1 MPYAKV
7 KLTVSELKR
16 QKNLLAR
23 FERYLPTLTLK
34 KFQLQSEYNRAQR
47 ELARADEGLEGLLQE
62 AKAWAGVLNEWPQIA
77 GLVKVRKISTSAANV
92 AGVNIPIFESVDFEK
107 TLYDFYQAPP
117 WVEAAL
123 EKIKALAAGSIRRN
137 IAQKRA
143 ALIYEELRT
152 TLQRVNLFEKI
163 MIPRTRS
170 NIRQIQIYLA
180 DQQAAAVVRGKIAKT
195 KIRAKSQMREA
206 SPL

>member
-1 MPYAKV
+1 MPQSKV

-16 QKNLLAR
+16 QKSLLAR

-34 KFQLQSEYNRAQR
+34 KFQLQSEYNRALR
-47 ELARADEGLEGLLQE
+47 ELERAAQDVEDLMQE
-62 AKAWAGVLNEWPQIA
+62 AQGWVAVLNEWPEIA
-77 GLVKVRKISTSAANV
+77 DLVETRWMHTRAANV
-92 AGVNIPIFESVDFEK
+92 AGVNLPMFESVEFEK
-107 TLYDFYQAPP
+107 VPYSLYDAPV

-123 EKIKALAAGSIRRN
+123 EKIRALAVAAIRKN

-143 ALIYEELRT
+143 FLIRAELRI

-163 MIPRTRS
+163 MISKTRA

-180 DQQAAAVVRGKIAKT
+180 DQQAAAVVRGKIAKA
-195 KIRAKSQMREA
+195 KVQARAQMREGA
-206 SPL
+206 F

>member
-1 MPYAKV
+1 MPQTKV

-47 ELARADEGLEGLLQE
+47 ELARADEDMKSLLQE
-62 AKAWAGVLNEWPQIA
+62 TQGWVGVLNEWPQIA
-77 GLVKVRKISTSAANV
+77 DLVKVRKISTSAANV

-107 TLYDFYQAPP
+107 IPYDFYHAPP
-117 WVEAAL
+117 WVDAAL
-123 EKIKALAAGSIRRN
+123 EKIRALAVASIRKN

-163 MIPRTRS
+163 MIPRTRA

-180 DQQAAAVVRGKIAKT
+180 DQQSAAVVRGKIAKT
-195 KIRAKSQMREA
+195 KVRAKSQLREGA
-206 SPL
+206 PL